1 MDGIR
6 TWLERHGL
14 GQYAEAFEANDVDLD
29 VLPALSEADLEALGL
44 SLGHRKRLLRALATV
59 PGVDPPG
66 TASGPVIERVTAGGE
81 RRQVTVLF
89 CDLVGSVSLST
100 RLDPEELRRVIAGYH
115 AAAIRAIQRFEG
127 YAAQI
132 LGDGVLAYFGYPLA
146 HEGEAERAVRAAL
159 AVVEEVPALPPVAG
173 ERLEV
178 RLGIASGLVVVSHI
192 LAQDRTAVG
201 ETPNLAHRLQSS
213 ARPGEII
220 VSERTRELA
229 GRAFEY
235 EDLGLHV
242 LKGIDGDTRLWR
254 VLGPSDVA
262 NRFDAARRGAL
273 APMVGRDDEMALLLD
288 RWERARA
295 GSGQVALLVGEPGI
309 GKSRTMRA
317 LRERLGAR
325 ASLTLEYQ
333 CSTFHTNSAL
343 YPIIDHLERALRFER
358 GELPEAR
365 LDKLERAVTGEWG
378 GGRLECQL
386 LARLLSLPADARF
399 GVLEMTP
406 QRQKEETLQALAG
419 IVAQLAAAAPT
430 LVIFEDAHWADPTT
444 VEMLDLMVAR
454 AADLPLLVLV
464 SFRPEFAPDWARHVH
479 VTRLALE
486 HLPRGHAA
494 RLIDEV
500 SGGLNLPA
508 ELVSQIVDKTDGIPL
523 FVEELTKTVLESGMV
538 VERDGRY
545 VFERGV
551 DRMAVPA
558 TLRDS
563 LMARL
568 DRLIPVKEI
577 AQIGAVLGREFPWAL
592 VAAVSP
598 MKEREL
604 TDALDSLV
612 ASGLVFQRGTPPEAI
627 YTFKHAL
634 VQDAAYDSLLKAK
647 RQELHAAIAG
657 AMRERL
663 PETLAEE
670 PEVLAQHY
678 TLAGMEAEAVP
689 LWRRAGEQALSR
701 ISLNEAI
708 SHLEIALRLNHTLPS
723 DPAREL
729 RELEL
734 RVLLGTAWMALR
746 GWPAQQ
752 VQDCFAPALALARR
766 LGRVDA
772 LMPISFGLW
781 ANMLVRGRIAD
792 SVALA
797 QDAIDEAQAVGR
809 DDLAIVGHSAAMISR
824 FSLGDLAEAA
834 RHGDEIVARYDAR
847 AHAHIVTQCNLDPMS
862 AYGLYAA
869 HFVWMLGFP
878 DRALDIL
885 LEKERHARRIGH
897 PFDLGFALTVGSHVL
912 EYRGEPEALM
922 LRVEEAE
929 RLGRDASIPFVSEVM
944 AQVMRGVAMLRAG
957 DARSA
962 IDQLRHGITMWNSH
976 GSNIRNPYLKA
987 LVAEATAA
995 TGDHEQALL
1004 ILEESLEQVARPGWE
1019 ERAHLAEILR
1029 LKGCSLHALGRE
1041 ADAAA
1046 ALRASLDCARQQGA
1060 RSWELRTATTIAG
1073 HLADE
1078 GRAAAARAL
1087 LQPVFDGFT
1096 EGFGTMDLRAARSLL
1111 ERVSATG

>member
-6 TWLERHGL
+6 IWLDRHGL
-14 GQYAEAFEANDVDLD
+14 GQYADVFEANDVDLD
-29 VLPALSEADLEALGL
+29 VLPALSEPDLEALGL
-44 SLGHRKRLLRALATV
+44 SLGHRKRLLRALATS
-59 PGVDPPG
+59 PGIDAPG
-66 TASGPVIERVTAGGE
+66 EARGPAIERVTAAGE

-100 RLDPEELRRVIAGYH
+100 RLDPEELRGVIAGYH

-132 LGDGVLAYFGYPLA
+132 QGDGVMAYFGYPLA

-159 AVVEEVPALPPVAG
+159 AVVEEVQVLPPVAG

-192 LAQDRTAVG
+192 LAADRTAVG

-229 GRAFEY
+229 GGAFEY
-235 EDLGLHV
+235 EDLGLHA
-242 LKGIDGDTRLWR
+242 LKGIAGETRLWR
-254 VLGPSDVA
+254 VVGSSAVA

-273 APMVGRDDEMALLLD
+273 TTMVGRDDEMALLLD

-295 GSGQVALLVGEPGI
+295 GRGQVALLVGEPGI

-317 LRERLGAR
+317 VRERLGER
-325 ASLTLEYQ
+325 VSRTLEFQ

-343 YPIIDHLERALRFER
+343 YPIIDHLERALRFGRADEA
-358 GELPEAR
+358 EAR

-386 LARLLSLPADARF
+386 LGRLLGLPAEARF
-399 GVLEMTP
+399 GALDMTP
-406 QRQKEETLQALAG
+406 QRQKEETLRALTG
-419 IVAQLAAAAPT
+419 IVARLAAGAPT
-430 LVIFEDAHWADPTT
+430 LVVFEDAHWADPTT
-444 VEMLDLMVAR
+444 VELLELMVAR
-454 AADLPLLVLV
+454 AAEAPLLMLV
-464 SFRPEFAPDWARHVH
+464 SFRPEFQCDWTVRTH

-486 HLPRGHAA
+486 HLPPAQAA
-494 RLIDEV
+494 RLITEV
-500 SGGLNLPA
+500 SGGVALPA
-508 ELVSQIVDKTDGIPL
+508 DLVAQIVDKTDGVPL
-523 FVEELTKTVLESGMV
+523 FLEELTKAVLESGMV
-538 VERDGRY
+538 VLRDDRY
-545 VFERGV
+545 VFDRGV

-577 AQIGAVLGREFPWAL
+577 AQIGAVVGREFPWTL
-592 VAAVSP
+592 VAAVSS
-598 MKEREL
+598 MSEVEL

-612 ASGLVFQRGTPPEAI
+612 ASGLVFQRGVPPEAT

-647 RQELHAAIAG
+647 RQELHAAIAE
-657 AMRERL
+657 AMRTRM
-663 PETLAEE
+663 PEIPTDE

-689 LWRRAGEQALSR
+689 LWRRAGEQALTGM
-701 ISLNEAI
+701 SLNEAI
-708 SHLEIALRLNHTLPS
+708 SHLETALRLVGRLPP
-723 DPAREL
+723 DAAREAQ
-729 RELEL
+729 ELEL
-734 RVLLGTAWMALR
+734 QVLLGTAWMALR
-746 GWPAQQ
+746 GWPAQE
-752 VQDCFAPALALARR
+752 VHDYLAPALALARR
-766 LGRVDA
+766 LGRVDT
-772 LMPISFGLW
+772 LMPISLGLW
-781 ANMLVRGRIAD
+781 ANMLVRGRIAG
-792 SVALA
+792 SLELAL
-797 QDAIDEAQAVGR
+797 DAIEEGRDVGR
-809 DDLAIVGHSAAMISR
+809 GDLAIVGHSEAMISR
-824 FSLGDLAEAA
+824 FWLGEFAEAA
-834 RHGDEIVARYDAR
+834 GHGDEILARYDAA
-847 AHAHIVTQCNLDPMS
+847 AHGHIVMQCNFDPKS

-869 HFVWMLGFP
+869 HFVWMQGFP
-878 DRALDIL
+878 DRALSIL
-885 LEKERHARRIGH
+885 LEKEAHARRIGH

-922 LRVEEAE
+922 QRVEEAE
-929 RLGRDASIPFVSEVM
+929 RLGREASVPFVSEVM

-957 DARSA
+957 DARGA
-962 IDQLRHGITMWNSH
+962 IDQLRHGVAMWK
-976 GSNIRNPYLKA
+976 GTGANIWNPYINA
-987 LVAEATAA
+987 LLAEALSAC
-995 TGDHEQALL
+995 GDHGEALAA
-1004 ILEESLEQVARPGWE
+1004 LEESLEQVARPGWE
-1019 ERAHLAEILR
+1019 ERSHLAEILR
-1029 LKGCSLHALGRE
+1029 LKGCVLRRLGRDTE
-1041 ADAAA
+1041 AEA
-1046 ALRASLDCARQQGA
+1046 ALQASLEVSRRQGA
-1060 RSWELRTATTIAG
+1060 RAWELRTATTIAG

-1078 GRAAAARAL
+1078 GRAAAARAV

-1111 ERVSATG
+1111 ERVAASG